1 MNPGQT
7 QQVQGQ
13 SQPGA
18 AGGQQSR
25 PPMYQPGQIRS
36 LPLLSEEEKSKYEH
50 GLRGLWNKANTSPAN
65 SPDQNAARQKIIEF
79 SRMLITK
86 IQQRRQQAQQQA
98 QQGQQGGQ
106 APARPPSAQQNT
118 PAQPAGTPAAQAQRK
133 SQPSLAPGAASHA
146 TATQAGPD
154 SVVQNQKPQG
164 AAVPTAAAPS
174 AQRPK
179 IPDNIMQHVNKMV
192 FRAPAHIANKSAA
205 DINRWVEEMKDK
217 YARAVFTMES
227 SKGKVASMEKVIKD
241 RINAGKPLQDEENR
255 QYTMRK
261 EQQLKLY
268 SDAHKWVES
277 VLKQQESIQATQ
289 QQAGSVAALQNN
301 AAASNRPAGSTSAT
315 ATSAQIPAPS
325 AVQNAATTASAT
337 ADTARNEQ
345 QVAAAANRPSL
356 ANGTSTSNATQA
368 QARPMPQPPHQPQ
381 GHNQVKTD
389 QPHHHPTPSVN
400 TAQAPGPAA
409 RHQTPQS
416 GTPVTAGGLTR
427 ALSHSAA
434 MTLAN
439 QRAVNTPGSASTQVQ
454 QPSNSSSITGG
465 PVNQAMVPGPGAV
478 QPSHQQQQQQPQH
491 QHQPQQP
498 QQQLQP
504 QQQPQ
509 PQQQQQSQQQ
519 PQQQPQQQGHS
530 HAHPTQSPTTQ
541 SPTPPHSK
549 MPIPRQLPEKIT
561 AIPQGV
567 TLGGGV
573 SAGRPTMP
581 QGSGTL
587 GGVMNQPPV
596 AKIPAYSHDAEGD
609 RVLSKKKLDELVRQV
624 CGGSGDSQD
633 GNHLTPD
640 VEESVLNMAD
650 SFVDNVLQA
659 SCRNAKERGSKV
671 LEIRDIQ
678 LVLERTYNIRVPG
691 YSSDE
696 LRTVRKVLPSPGWIA
711 KMSAVQAAKVMPG
724 KGDP

>member
-1 MNPGQT
+1 MNQGQT
-7 QQVQGQ
+7 QQAQAQGQ
-13 SQPGA
+13 SQSQPGP

-25 PPMYQPGQIRS
+25 QPMYQPGQIRS
-36 LPLLSEEEKSKYEH
+36 LPLLSDDEKSKYEQ
-50 GLRGLWNKANTSPAN
+50 GLRGLWTKANTSPAN
-65 SPDQNAARQKIIEF
+65 SPDQIAARQKIIDF

-98 QQGQQGGQ
+98 QQAQQAGQAGQ
-106 APARPPSAQQNT
+106 APSRPPSAQQST
-118 PAQPAGTPAAQAQRK
+118 PAQPAATPAAKAQQK
-133 SQPSLAPGAASHA
+133 VQPSSAPGTVAHA
-146 TATQAGPD
+146 TATQSGPD
-154 SVVQNQKPQG
+154 SLAQNQKPPV
-164 AAVPTAAAPS
+164 ATVTTAPAPAPAPS

-217 YARAVFTMES
+217 YARALFTMES
-227 SKGKVASMEKVIKD
+227 SKGKVANMEKVMKD
-241 RINAGKPLQDEENR
+241 RINQGKPLQDEENR
-255 QYTMRK
+255 QYTIRK

-268 SDAHKWVES
+268 SDAHKWVDS
-277 VLKQQESIQATQ
+277 LLKQQESIQATQ
-289 QQAGSVAALQNN
+289 QHSGSTASGQSSAAATSASSRQAGN
-301 AAASNRPAGSTSAT
+301 TSAT
-315 ATSAQIPAPS
+315 AQS
-325 AVQNAATTASAT
+325 AVQSAATSVSA
-337 ADTARNEQ
+337 AVDAARNEQ
-345 QVAAAANRPSL
+345 QLAAAANRPSL
-356 ANGTSTSNATQA
+356 ANGTSTPTPTQA
-368 QARPMPQPPHQPQ
+368 QARPVPQPPHQPQ
-381 GHNQVKTD
+381 GSAQVKAE
-389 QPHHHPTPSVN
+389 QPHPPPVN
-400 TAQAPGPAA
+400 TAQAQGPAA
-409 RHQTPQS
+409 RHQNVQS
-416 GTPVTAGGLTR
+416 GAPVTAGGPTR

-439 QRAVNTPGSASTQVQ
+439 QRAANTPGGAATQVQ
-454 QPSNSSSITGG
+454 LPASSSTAAGG
-465 PVNQAMVPGPGAV
+465 PVNQAMVPGAV
-478 QPSHQQQQQQPQH
+478 QPPQQQQQQQQQQPQPH
-491 QHQPQQP
+491 QQLHHQPQHQPP
-498 QQQLQP
+498 P
-504 QQQPQ
+504 
-509 PQQQQQSQQQ
+509 SQQQ
-519 PQQQPQQQGHS
+519 QQQGHS

-541 SPTPPHSK
+541 SPTPTHKMP
-549 MPIPRQLPEKIT
+549 MPIPRQLPDKVT

-567 TLGGGV
+567 SLGGGV

-633 GNHLTPD
+633 GNLLSPD

-696 LRTVRKVLPSPGWIA
+696 LRTVRKVLPSAGWIA

>member
-1 MNPGQT
+1 MNQGQT
-7 QQVQGQ
+7 QQAQGQSQ

-36 LPLLSEEEKSKYEH
+36 LPLLSDEEKSKYEQ
-50 GLRGLWNKANTSPAN
+50 GLRGLWTKANTSPAN
-65 SPDQNAARQKIIEF
+65 SPDQIAARQKIIEF

-98 QQGQQGGQ
+98 QQGQQSGQ
-106 APARPPSAQQNT
+106 APPRPLSAQQST
-118 PAQPAGTPAAQAQRK
+118 PAQPASTPAAKMQQKA
-133 SQPSLAPGAASHA
+133 QPSSASGTAAHAAATDSLA
-146 TATQAGPD
+146 
-154 SVVQNQKPQG
+154 QNQKPPV
-164 AAVPTAAAPS
+164 ATVTTVAAPAPAPA

-205 DINRWVEEMKDK
+205 DINRWVDEMKDK

-227 SKGKVASMEKVIKD
+227 SKGKVASMEKVMKD
-241 RINAGKPLQDEENR
+241 RISQGKPLQDEENR
-255 QYTMRK
+255 QYMMRK

-277 VLKQQESIQATQ
+277 LLKQQESIQATQ
-289 QQAGSVAALQNN
+289 QHSGAAAAGQHSAAAAPAGHRQAGN
-301 AAASNRPAGSTSAT
+301 TSAT
-315 ATSAQIPAPS
+315 AQS
-325 AVQNAATTASAT
+325 AVQNAATSVSA
-337 ADTARNEQ
+337 AVDGARNEQ
-345 QVAAAANRPSL
+345 QLAAAANRPSL
-356 ANGTSTSNATQA
+356 ANGTSSTPTATQA
-368 QARPMPQPPHQPQ
+368 QARPVPQPPHQPQ
-381 GHNQVKTD
+381 GSTQVKAE
-389 QPHHHPTPSVN
+389 QPHPPPVN
-400 TAQAPGPAA
+400 TAQAQGPAA
-409 RHQTPQS
+409 RNPNPQ
-416 GTPVTAGGLTR
+416 GGAPVGVGGPTR

-439 QRAVNTPGSASTQVQ
+439 QRAANTPGGAVTQVQ
-454 QPSNSSSITGG
+454 LPATSSSTAGG
-465 PVNQAMVPGPGAV
+465 PVNQAMVPGAV
-478 QPSHQQQQQQPQH
+478 QPPQQQQQPQ
-491 QHQPQQP
+491 P
-498 QQQLQP
+498 QP

-509 PQQQQQSQQQ
+509 PQPQ
-519 PQQQPQQQGHS
+519 PQHQPQPQQQGHP
-530 HAHPTQSPTTQ
+530 HAHPTQSPSTQ
-541 SPTPPHSK
+541 SPNPTHSK
-549 MPIPRQLPEKIT
+549 MPMPIPRQLPDKAT

-633 GNHLTPD
+633 GNLLSPD